1 MHPVTELA
9 HRIYGEDAESIPF
22 QQKVYDCIASGKS
35 VVLQAPTGAGKTFA
49 ALAPF
54 VLGQWGS
61 ENGPA
66 ARKMIYSLPL
76 RVLAG
81 SLKTQYEKE
90 LPGTLEGTPLHF
102 TTQYGGSL
110 DDRFLDGGDN
120 YWMPDE
126 ENVVPGTRHAVF
138 TTIDQTLSGF
148 IGTPLSVPYRQS
160 NVLYGSILSG
170 ALVFDEFHLLD
181 PERSFQTALHLLRKS
196 PWPVLVM
203 TATMSQ
209 TMRNELCDLL
219 DAESVIVDEDK
230 DIPYIKSQRETRKY
244 IRVSSDP
251 LTGATVSENLGERTL
266 VICNRVDRAQSVYK
280 ELIATLKERRK
291 LDDYETCLL
300 HSRFLP
306 EDRDEKE
313 EQVESWLG
321 KKDPTRSIVVATQ
334 VVEAGLDISADVM
347 HTEVSPIDSF
357 LQRVGRTARFG
368 EQKATIHVYPLPSME
383 KPGDFLPYD
392 KEATEGTLGELKK
405 QADRGPLEYGNLQPL
420 IDSVLE
426 KPHTRI
432 MQGCRANESELAH
445 TIRSVRRTG
454 DSTETE
460 NLVRKIDNVEIIVGD
475 RREIENADAD
485 PYAYPTV
492 SIPVGTFRGFLQDD
506 NYDRSAHVVE
516 TFTDEAG
523 QQPNDDQYFILQTLT
538 SSDLGGWPSRRFVV
552 EPRQASYDA
561 TYGLRLLEPGTRTF
575 EADDEAATW
584 YTYEYEKEEYKE
596 HIRRLY
602 KQKEVRRASIEAL
615 KRLSASDRHPNI
627 KVRNP
632 KRIVDLIIWAHD
644 VAKLADGW
652 QWACGDPDPPLAHG
666 GRIEGRQPDPH
677 AAESA
682 EAVERLFRRLLQGEE
697 DLSIVAQALRA
708 IRTHHGPHTS
718 AFGAFHINENRQ
730 SYLRSVT
737 PELCPERADDI
748 LSAWNVMRWTSPGD
762 EEKKWPDECRQVHPS
777 TEKVY
782 ALFVYMLRRS
792 DQLAT
797 SEVSHSEEITPPSTT
812 GVSNML

>member
-1 MHPVTELA
+1 MTHPVSKLA
-9 HRIYGEDAESIPF
+9 HDLFEDPKVIPF
-22 QQKVYDCIASGKS
+22 QQKVYDHITEGTS

-54 VLGQWGS
+54 VLGKWGAN
-61 ENGPA
+61 NGPA

-81 SLKTQYEKE
+81 SLKSQYEDD
-90 LPGTLEGTPLHF
+90 LPRSLRGAPLRF
-102 TTQYGGSL
+102 KTQFGGAL
-110 DDRFLDGGDN
+110 NDRFLDGGDE
-120 YWMPDE
+120 YWMPGKD
-126 ENVVPGTRHAVF
+126 NVIPGTRHAIF
-138 TTIDQTLSGF
+138 TTIDQTLSGY

-181 PERSFQTALHLLRKS
+181 PRRSFQTALHLLQES

-203 TATMSQ
+203 TATMSN
-209 TMRNELCDLL
+209 TMRSGLCYIL
-219 DAESVIVDEDK
+219 DAKPIVVGDED
-230 DIPYIKSQRETRKY
+230 IPHIKSQHDTKKH
-244 IRVSSDP
+244 VH
-251 LTGATVSENLGERTL
+251 VSEAPLKGEGVVESLGERTL
-266 VICNRVDRAQSVYK
+266 VICNRVNRAQEVYE
-280 ELIATLKERRK
+280 ELLAILEDRNE

-306 EDRDEKE
+306 DDRDEKE
-313 EQVESWLG
+313 EQVEAWLG
-321 KKDPTRSIVVATQ
+321 KEDPTQSIVVATQ

-357 LQRVGRTARFG
+357 LQRIGRTARFG
-368 EQKATIHVYPLPSME
+368 EQEAAIHVYALPSME

-392 KEATEGTLGELKK
+392 KESTEGTLKELNE
-405 QADRGPLEYGNLQPL
+405 QADCGPLKYANLQPL

-426 KPHTRI
+426 NPHTRI
-432 MQGCRANESELAH
+432 MQGCRENEAELAY
-445 TIRSVRRTG
+445 TIRNVRRTG
-454 DSTETE
+454 DTAETE

-475 RREIENADAD
+475 RREIENANAD

-492 SIPVGTFRGFLQDD
+492 SIPVGTFRGFLQDE

-523 QQPNDDQYFILQTLT
+523 QQPNEDQYFILQTVRA
-538 SSDLGGWPSRRFVV
+538 SDLGGWPSRRFVI
-552 EPRQASYDA
+552 ESRQASYDA
-561 TYGLRLLEPGTRTF
+561 TYGLRLLESGSRTF

-584 YTYEYEKEEYKE
+584 YKYDYEEEEYKE
-596 HIRRLY
+596 HICRLY
-602 KQKEVRRASIEAL
+602 EQEEVRRTSIDAL
-615 KRLSASDRHPNI
+615 KRLSASNRHPNI
-627 KVRNP
+627 NVRNP
-632 KRIVDLIIWAHD
+632 ERIIDLVIWGHD

-677 AAESA
+677 ASESA
-682 EAVERLFRRLLQGEE
+682 EAVERLFKRLLQGEE
-697 DLSIVAQALRA
+697 DLSIIAQALRA

-718 AFGAFHINENRQ
+718 ALSAFCIDDNRRN
-730 SYLRSVT
+730 YLRSVT
-737 PELCPERADDI
+737 PGLCEERANDI
-748 LSAWNVMRWTSPGD
+748 LGMWDAMRWTSPGD
-762 EEKKWPDECRQVHPS
+762 EEKKWPDDHRAVHPS

-797 SEVSHSEEITPPSTT
+797 SEVSHSEEITPSSAT
-812 GVSNML
+812 GISNML